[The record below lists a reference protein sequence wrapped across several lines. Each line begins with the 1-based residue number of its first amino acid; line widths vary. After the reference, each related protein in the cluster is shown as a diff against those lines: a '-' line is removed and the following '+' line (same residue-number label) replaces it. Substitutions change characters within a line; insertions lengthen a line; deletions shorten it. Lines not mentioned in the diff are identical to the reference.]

1 MNNEIPK
8 SDYEIF
14 REEKHESLNAP
25 HAVIV
30 DAAEKATGASVSSE
44 KRIIAGETNEVHE
57 ITTDDGGEVIVRIYH
72 GEKPKFERE
81 RWAIE
86 QCKASGVPV
95 PEVLLVEESKREGS
109 TLFVCVESKVE
120 GVSLGN
126 IPEITEPKNSER
138 LKELLYKTGE
148 QLSTIHSI
156 STNGFGSLDKNGQG
170 KYDSVQSLLTEDQF
184 RNPENILSESKLKIT
199 DHDTVQL
206 VNRAHEIIIA
216 QADSLPVISPKLL
229 HGDFGPQHIL
239 IKDGEISGVIDF

>member
-57 ITTDDGGEVIVRIYH
+57 I
-72 GEKPKFERE
+72 
-81 RWAIE
+81 
-86 QCKASGVPV
+86 
-95 PEVLLVEESKREGS
+95 
-109 TLFVCVESKVE
+109 
-120 GVSLGN
+120 
-126 IPEITEPKNSER
+126 
-138 LKELLYKTGE
+138 
-148 QLSTIHSI
+148 
-156 STNGFGSLDKNGQG
+156 
-170 KYDSVQSLLTEDQF
+170 
-184 RNPENILSESKLKIT
+184 ILSESKLKIT

-239 IKDGEISGVIDF
+239 IKDGEISGVIDFEFAKGSDPTEEFARWELKFKDYPLEYIQAGYGNKELFEGDFERRKYIWRLFQGLAIMRYCAREGKQFGIDKIVPELRKSVDYFI